1 MISKIEAEKQAEI
14 GSQDRPYQVD
24 RVSPLVV
31 AKICLNIAIIR
42 SQMGQ
47 HDEAVFM
54 HEKSLLYKSQV
65 LPQLH
70 DEIRDQN
77 ILLAFA

>member
-1 MISKIEAEKQAEI
+1 MINKIEEENTDSMGEEI
-14 GSQDRPYQVD
+14 Q
-24 RVSPLVV
+24 PLVI

-42 SQMGQ
+42 AQLGDQM
-47 HDEAVFM
+47 EAVYM
-54 HEKSLLYKSQV
+54 HERSLYFKLKD
-65 LPQLH
+65 LPQLS